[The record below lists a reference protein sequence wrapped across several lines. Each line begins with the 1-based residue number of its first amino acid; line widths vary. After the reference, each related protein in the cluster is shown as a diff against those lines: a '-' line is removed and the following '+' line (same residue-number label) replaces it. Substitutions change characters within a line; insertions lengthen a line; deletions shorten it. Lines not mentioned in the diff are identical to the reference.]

1 MGRKKGGAQKGFSFE
16 EAMSRLD
23 KIVKELESGDL
34 SLEASL
40 ARFEEGVKLSREC
53 RDFLFASRQ
62 RVELL
67 LKEEGSGRLSLE
79 SYEEDVD
86 EDDEEEDED

>member
-16 EAMSRLD
+16 ESMSRLE
-23 KIVKELESGDL
+23 KIVKELESGEL

-53 RDFLFASRQ
+53 RDFLFAARQ

-67 LKEEGSGRLSLE
+67 LEEEGSGRLSLE